1 MKYFFSK
8 LLLALTMLS
17 SMTVMAEPVHIRFWS
32 AYAPGGPND
41 QQIRILQR
49 YLQEQN
55 PEFVITVEYKI
66 GAGGTVGLNHFA
78 KLDKSIDKSNQV
90 DILLEAFGI
99 LVRKYMTKTN
109 TVDLNKDIEILMPLG
124 NTQMLILV
132 PESSPVN
139 SLDDLKKSKKD
150 SLSYGSAGLGSTG
163 HLTSAYLENYINKK
177 MIHVPYKGSAPV
189 FQDLIAGR
197 LDLFSV
203 LYSGGIE
210 QVIGNKVKAIGITGS
225 VRNARLP
232 NVKTLEE
239 QGLKNY
245 PIDPWYAL
253 FVHPKNDPVQ
263 QRRVQQALLKILQDP
278 AIQKNYQLEGI
289 SIDNAGLKDP
299 KAWLDRQDKLFQNL
313 ARDPRLADLES
324 K

>member
-1 MKYFFSK
+1 MKYFFTK

-17 SMTVMAEPVHIRFWS
+17 SMTVMAEPIQIRFWS
-32 AYAPGGPND
+32 AFAPGGPND

-55 PEFVITVEYKI
+55 PDFVVTVEYKP
-66 GAGGTVGLNHFA
+66 GAGGTVGLNHFS
-78 KLDKSIDKSNQV
+78 KLDRSNQV
-90 DILLEAFGI
+90 DILLEASSI
-99 LVRKYMTKTN
+99 LVGKYMTKTH

-132 PESSPVN
+132 PESSPIN

-150 SLSYGSAGLGSTG
+150 PISYGSSGLGTTS

-210 QVIGNKVKAIGITGS
+210 QVTGNKVKAIGITGS

-245 PIDPWYAL
+245 PINPWFAL

-289 SIDNAGLKDP
+289 TIDNAGLKDP
-299 KAWLDRQDKLFQNL
+299 KAWLERQDKLFQNL
-313 ARDPRLADLES
+313 SRDPRFADLES